1 MEFQHVDPLEAV
13 KIHEDIQ
20 SNFSLGIHWG
30 TFNLSYEHYLQP
42 PRELREILESKGIP
56 QKEFHT
62 IKHGEVK
69 VITKEDTKL
78 AEVRHNTVVIESAI

>member
-30 TFNLSYEHYLQP
+30 TFNLSYEVSAV
-42 PRELREILESKGIP
+42 ILNVIMSKLTP
-56 QKEFHT
+56 LWSKLSAVAEF
-62 IKHGEVK
+62 
-69 VITKEDTKL
+69 
-78 AEVRHNTVVIESAI
+78 

>member
-30 TFNLSYEHYLQP
+30 TFNLSYEVSAVTG
-42 PRELREILESKGIP
+42 ILNVIMSK
-56 QKEFHT
+56 
-62 IKHGEVK
+62 
-69 VITKEDTKL
+69 L
-78 AEVRHNTVVIESAI
+78 N